1 MRVMSFEFNM
11 LGLIQNIRFD
21 RIRKDHSHSFK
32 KNINN
37 YTNSDLSM
45 QESEKNLTEN
55 VLLSSYWLQLYRKQ

>member
-1 MRVMSFEFNM
+1 MRVMSFEFSM

-37 YTNSDLSM
+37 YTNSELSM
-45 QESEKNLTEN
+45 QDHEKNLTEN